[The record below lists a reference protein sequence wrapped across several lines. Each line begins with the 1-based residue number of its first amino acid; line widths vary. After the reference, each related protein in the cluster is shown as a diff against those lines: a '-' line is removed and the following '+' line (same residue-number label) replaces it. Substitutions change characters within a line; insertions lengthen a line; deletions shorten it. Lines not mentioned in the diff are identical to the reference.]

1 MARINHPSPFT
12 LHLVADTGCQLC
24 THLADRV
31 AEHSDGRI
39 VLHGIDDATLPEQ
52 VRQHLQR
59 RREPLLFDYRTDGE
73 IRTYANLR
81 MRVKLIR
88 CLGVR
93 ATIALLKDVFAAQT
107 PALHDEPVSSDENKP
122 LLGRR
127 SFLGTGTSFAAVGVL
142 IGLRPSSA
150 MRSHGSS
157 ERAAVRELTGSAATA
172 VLARAQA
179 SGATTAM
186 QSRLTQAGYLH
197 LNWSA
202 ARVWEYATSGSAYAS
217 TTTWVFIPGPG
228 KSALFWHSASA
239 DNSRP
244 ETAIAFLPRSRRLAW
259 ATWNSEQGR
268 VDVNIDRTL
277 SSEDVAGF
285 GAMVNRQ
292 PSPDSPDISPLVCC
306 LPCVTSCMYFTHS
319 GFPIC
324 CGECSY
330 PCGGIFGGIERVCC

>member
-1 MARINHPSPFT
+1 MARINHSSPFT
-12 LHLVADTGCQLC
+12 LHLVTDTGCQLC

-31 AEHSDGRI
+31 AEHSGGRI

-59 RREPLLFDYRTDGE
+59 RSEPLLFDYRTDGE
-73 IRTYANLR
+73 VRTYANLR

-93 ATIALLKDVFAAQT
+93 ATIALLKDVFASQT
-107 PALHDEPVSSDENKP
+107 HARHDEPVSSDEKKP

-157 ERAAVRELTGSAATA
+157 ERAAVHELTGSAATA

-186 QSRLTQAGYLH
+186 QSRLTRAGYRN

-202 ARVWEYATSGSAYAS
+202 ARVWEYAGSGSAHAS
-217 TTTWVFIPGPG
+217 TTTWAFIPGPG
-228 KSALFWHSASA
+228 ESALFWHSASA
-239 DNSRP
+239 DKSRP
-244 ETAIAFLPRSRRLAW
+244 ETAIAFLPRSRHLAW
-259 ATWNSEQGR
+259 ATWNSEHGR
-268 VDVNIDRTL
+268 VDINTDRTL

-292 PSPDSPDISPLVCC
+292 ASPDVPPLLCC
-306 LPCVTSCMYFTHS
+306 VPCIASCMYLTHS
-319 GFPIC
+319 PYYIC
-324 CGECSY
+324 CGSCSY
-330 PCGGIFGGIERVCC
+330 ACFGLIGGIERRCC

>member
-127 SFLGTGTSFAAVGVL
+127 SFLGTGTSFAAIGVL

-268 VDVNIDRTL
+268 VDVNTDRTL

-292 PSPDSPDISPLVCC
+292 ASPDSPDISPLVCC